1 MSDVDCISTTMNRQD
16 THDYVKIANR
26 KMMDKMINL
35 MIARKKRKL
44 TQKELAEKVGTT
56 NIKISRF
63 ENGQDM
69 PKADLLKRLAEE
81 LGVSMDYLLENTL
94 H

>member
-1 MSDVDCISTTMNRQD
+1 
-16 THDYVKIANR
+16 
-26 KMMDKMINL
+26 MDKMINL